1 MKIKV
6 VVLIKLAYMKSK
18 TTRMARLFAAMFICC
33 FVASCINFHPGKGGK
48 DATEENTEAAES
60 NPQDDAEM
68 AQSTHLKFKGVP
80 IDGSLDKFVE
90 RMKRSNFK
98 LVGTKDG
105 KAVLTGDFA
114 DFKECTINVA
124 TLEGKDLVSSISVAF
139 PKEEQWEYLYGDY
152 KHLKEMLTEK
162 YGKPSSCVEKF
173 QGSHGLKPT
182 DDNDK
187 IYYVKFDRCKYE
199 SRFQAS
205 NGEIVL
211 RIEHRGPVDC
221 YVMLSYKD
229 KENGSAIRKHA
240 KEDL

>member
-1 MKIKV
+1 MN
-6 VVLIKLAYMKSK
+6 K
-18 TTRMARLFAAMFICC
+18 TITRTAHAAATLLLCC
-33 FVASCINFHPGKGGK
+33 AMASCINFHPDKKDKGSES
-48 DATEENTEAAES
+48 ATEKKTEEVAEA
-60 NPQDDAEM
+60 NPQDDAAM

-98 LVGTKDG
+98 LVDTDDG
-105 KAVLTGDFA
+105 MAVLTGDFA
-114 DFKECTINVA
+114 DFKECTIYVA
-124 TLEGKDLVSSISVAF
+124 TLEGKDLVSRISVAF
-139 PKEEQWEYLYGDY
+139 PNEEQWEYLYGDY

-173 QGSHGLKPT
+173 QGSYGLKPT

-187 IYYVKFDRCKYE
+187 MHYVKFDKCKYE
-199 SRFQAS
+199 TRFQAS

-211 RIEHRGPVDC
+211 WIEHDEGLNC
-221 YVMLSYKD
+221 CVMLAYKD

-240 KEDL
+240 MDDL